1 MLKPLLSGKDSSEKE
16 RFKEIT
22 RSKSTQEFWKTKES
36 MKNSKT
42 RRNAFQGY
50 EADLWYFLEF
60 CRAECES

>member
-36 MKNSKT
+36 KKNSKPEGMPFIMKN
-42 RRNAFQGY
+42 R
-50 EADLWYFLEF
+50 
-60 CRAECES
+60 